1 MRLTLYLIVA
11 IGLVDTHCASLKY
24 ILKSL
29 KVELRYETILLLE
42 SSTESN
48 SCWKQK
54 YIQNQMPILN
64 LNANQSLYLKDK
76 FNTNMLALVCLNE
89 NEGNTMLA
97 LYENLE
103 DMRDTP
109 TILFVRSDFEIRD
122 IFVECQ
128 KKKMLK
134 ILFLELTMA

>member
-1 MRLTLYLIVA
+1 
-11 IGLVDTHCASLKY
+11 
-24 ILKSL
+24 
-29 KVELRYETILLLE
+29 VELRYETILLLE

-76 FNTNMLALVCLNE
+76 FNTKMLALVCLNK
-89 NEGNTMLA
+89 NEENTMLA